1 MGNSQLHKIQDWNQN
16 LFSKCEVLT
25 FGGFHFQTLNY
36 IQLPKKKI
44 FLMFQENILHLKIK
58 FMLLITKLRQSS
70 NKTEAVFTNLDY
82 MRHCEELC

>member
-1 MGNSQLHKIQDWNQN
+1 MGNSQYKIQDWNQN

-44 FLMFQENILHLKIK
+44 SYVSGKH
-58 FMLLITKLRQSS
+58 TSS
-70 NKTEAVFTNLDY
+70 
-82 MRHCEELC
+82 